1 MSWFSD
7 FVDSVK
13 EAFSGGSNSSS
24 SQSDSGS
31 GNDRKPPSALTRT
44 RPQPRPSIL
53 TVQRK
58 PEDERQ
64 MVATRDM
71 PRYEIS
77 EGQSESEPEYSSSSL
92 RGLTSTDSGNVMR
105 NIQGAERQAR
115 ATPADSSD
123 RDESPTLA
131 QAQEPVQEEEKK
143 VEPVQEEEK
152 KEEEEEV
159 TESGMTV
166 KEEAKIEKAG
176 EKAAAKARRLGLAS
190 TIATSPGGLLA
201 GGQGTTR
208 RRRSL
213 IGGGLIS

>member
-7 FVDSVK
+7 FVDSVR
-13 EAFSGGSNSSS
+13 EAFSGGSSNSS

-31 GNDRKPPSALTRT
+31 DLAPTRSRRPPT
-44 RPQPRPSIL
+44 RPSIM
-53 TVQRK
+53 TVQRQ

-64 MVATRDM
+64 LVATRDM
-71 PRYEIS
+71 PRYGIT
-77 EGQSESEPEYSSSSL
+77 EGQTESEPEYSSSSL

-115 ATPADSSD
+115 ATPADSD

-152 KEEEEEV
+152 KEEEEV

-201 GGQGTTR
+201 GGVGTTR

-213 IGGGLIS
+213 MGGGLIR

>member
-1 MSWFSD
+1 M
-7 FVDSVK
+7 
-13 EAFSGGSNSSS
+13 
-24 SQSDSGS
+24 
-31 GNDRKPPSALTRT
+31 
-44 RPQPRPSIL
+44 
-53 TVQRK
+53 TVQRQ

-64 MVATRDM
+64 LVATRDM
-71 PRYEIS
+71 PRYGIT
-77 EGQSESEPEYSSSSL
+77 EGQTESEPEYSSSSL

-115 ATPADSSD
+115 ATPADSD
-123 RDESPTLA
+123 RDESPTL
-131 QAQEPVQEEEKK
+131 AQEPVQEEEKK
-143 VEPVQEEEK
+143 VEPVQEEEEK
-152 KEEEEEV
+152 KEEEEV